1 MHQRYHDDRDR
12 EAHGDGQI
20 GIGEGFDL
28 SLAIGQQPQLLD
40 RGLLA
45 SQRIAQG
52 GGFAAGDRRRPLG
65 RPGRNRLGSDHSEWS
80 RRRMFCFQ
88 RRENRLISSSM
99 IFIVWPQRPHSAV

>member
-1 MHQRYHDDRDR
+1 VHQRYHDDRDR

-52 GGFAAGDRRRPLG
+52 GGVAAGDRRRLSQPLDTISAG
-65 RPGRNRLGSDHSEWS
+65 RERCWALAQLRLALPFAAAEPMEWVHCHFA
-80 RRRMFCFQ
+80 RRPMAPAR
-88 RRENRLISSSM
+88 
-99 IFIVWPQRPHSAV
+99 A